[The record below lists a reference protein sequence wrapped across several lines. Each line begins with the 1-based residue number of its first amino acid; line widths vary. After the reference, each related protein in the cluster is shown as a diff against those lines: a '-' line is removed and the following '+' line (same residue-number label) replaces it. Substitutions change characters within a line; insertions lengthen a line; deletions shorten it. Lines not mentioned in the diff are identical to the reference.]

1 MSKVTGRLSVEDMAK
16 IEEWADSLSAGQI
29 AAKLNRTTAPIT
41 RHLEKIGKGINKV
54 ANFETQAEY
63 DLSSRPY
70 WKQIKKQFDN
80 EELELFL
87 YHWKTIVAQFQKDVM
102 PTEEMQIV
110 DMVKLDVLMNRALNI
125 QKDNMDRI
133 VVFEGMLNEEARK
146 APDDRDREYMYDID
160 RQIAVLK
167 AAHETLCRE
176 YKDLQEKK
184 LKMFKDMK
192 ATREQRIEKL
202 ESNKETFAGLI
213 RKILRNP
220 EWVAATNK
228 EMEMMRVAAEQEKK
242 RLGDYHVYADG
253 EIDQV
258 FLNHETLIVEGG
270 QNDPNVSPPPPE
282 ST

>member
-1 MSKVTGRLSVEDMAK
+1 MSKVTGRLSVDDMAK
-16 IEEWADSLSAGQI
+16 IEEWADSVSVGQI
-29 AAKLNRTTAPIT
+29 AERLNRSTAPIT
-41 RHLEKIGKGINKV
+41 RYLEKIGKGINKI

-70 WKQIKKQFDN
+70 WKQIKKQFDG

-133 VVFEGMLNEEARK
+133 VVFEQMMAEEARK

-184 LKMFKDMK
+184 FKMFVSMK

-202 ESNKETFAGLI
+202 ENNKETFAGLI
-213 RKILRNP
+213 RKILRDQ

-228 EMEMMRVAAEQEKK
+228 EMEMMRIAAEQEKK
-242 RLGDYHVYADG
+242 RLGRYHTYADG
-253 EIDQV
+253 QVDQP
-258 FLNHETLIVEGG
+258 FLNHETLIQDGG
-270 QNDPNVSPPPPE
+270 QNNPDVSPPP
-282 ST
+282 SDS